1 MAALVSV
8 FAIVVLSLLIT
19 RFAVL
24 VLVVTGLSRESA
36 RFQARSAL
44 TGSGFTTSES
54 EAVVDHPVRRRA
66 IMRLMLIGN
75 AGIVT
80 VVASLVL
87 SFRGGS
93 GDERLVRAA
102 VLVAGLALLWW
113 LSRRDWVDRRLTA
126 LMARFLR
133 SRGLDARDYARLLDL
148 SGDYAVAELKVQ
160 PGDWVAGRTLADLR
174 LRDEGLVVLGIHRD
188 GGYVGV
194 PDPHARVEDG
204 DTLVLYGR
212 TGRVAELDDRRRGAS
227 GDRAHEQA
235 RAEQRRVAGEEAA
248 RAGAD
253 GHERALGAAARD
265 RFCA

>member
-1 MAALVSV
+1 
-8 FAIVVLSLLIT
+8 
-19 RFAVL
+19 
-24 VLVVTGLSRESA
+24 
-36 RFQARSAL
+36 
-44 TGSGFTTSES
+44 
-54 EAVVDHPVRRRA
+54 
-66 IMRLMLIGN
+66 
-75 AGIVT
+75 
-80 VVASLVL
+80 
-87 SFRGGS
+87 
-93 GDERLVRAA
+93 
-102 VLVAGLALLWW
+102 
-113 LSRRDWVDRRLTA
+113 
-126 LMARFLR
+126 
-133 SRGLDARDYARLLDL
+133 
-148 SGDYAVAELKVQ
+148 
-160 PGDWVAGRTLADLR
+160 VAGRTLADLR